1 MGGGG
6 SGFGEKPASKPE
18 PPLAENKPNLPSRP
32 SQVKA
37 EEGNRKSLSSSLAS
51 SASSIVNSK
60 KSPSGREQE
69 NTKPVDLVKS
79 DKAPL
84 RPTLPAPL
92 SKTPS
97 APSIPSPSA
106 SVGAKKELGRRE
118 SESEEKKKR
127 EKQEEENRSSSKRS
141 DSQLSRNPSDS
152 SSSKNAST
160 ASVHSTNLGKPAPNL
175 SFVAR
180 PEKPTVAEE
189 KGRGSKEEEKKAE
202 GGVGSSIGWSSEVL
216 RGRASGAERVES
228 TNAEFTNGTEA
239 KESQEV
245 ADLKASVMSMQAE
258 FSQQLATLRRE
269 LEEERMARTRLEQEV
284 RSLKKLA
291 SK

>member
-1 MGGGG
+1 
-6 SGFGEKPASKPE
+6 
-18 PPLAENKPNLPSRP
+18 
-32 SQVKA
+32 V
-37 EEGNRKSLSSSLAS
+37 
-51 SASSIVNSK
+51 V
-60 KSPSGREQE
+60 
-69 NTKPVDLVKS
+69 
-79 DKAPL
+79 
-84 RPTLPAPL
+84 
-92 SKTPS
+92 
-97 APSIPSPSA
+97 
-106 SVGAKKELGRRE
+106 AKKELGRRE
-118 SESEEKKKR
+118 SERESEEKKR
-127 EKQEEENRSSSKRS
+127 RGAGEKQEEENRSSKRS

-180 PEKPTVAEE
+180 PEKPTVAGEE
-189 KGRGSKEEEKKAE
+189 KGRGGKEEEKKTVE
-202 GGVGSSIGWSSEVL
+202 GGVLASGGAAGVSGGIGGGVSSIGWSSEVL

-228 TNAEFTNGTEA
+228 TNAEYTNGTEA

-258 FSQQLATLRRE
+258 FNLQLASLRRE